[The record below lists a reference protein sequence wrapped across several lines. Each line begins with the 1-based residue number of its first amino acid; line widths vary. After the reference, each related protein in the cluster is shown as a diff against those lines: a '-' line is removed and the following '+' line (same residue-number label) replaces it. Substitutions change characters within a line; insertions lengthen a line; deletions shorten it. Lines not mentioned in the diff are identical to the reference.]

1 VNLHSL
7 IGAFTQETRFLQLFT
22 PLGRHRLIAECVR
35 GEEGISQGFRF
46 DISALSTDAG
56 IALKS
61 LIGQPTLLQ
70 MLTVTSGCDLRPFHG
85 HITSVEMNGS
95 NGGLARYRLTM
106 EPWLAFLEHGRDSRI
121 FQDMSV
127 FDILDAVFAAW
138 QGRGRLVPS
147 WRFDIAER
155 AIYPIRSLTT
165 QYQESDLVFVER
177 LMSEE
182 GLFHFFEH
190 IGDPDSP
197 SLGSHTMV
205 IADHNGSFKPNAHAS
220 INFTQSSAVMKQD
233 GLDRWRTEFRQQ
245 ADAIDIESW
254 DYRALTSR
262 TSSGAGSTG
271 GKDAAPMVTK
281 ESMGAYA
288 FETHEQGQRMADNL
302 LQAVA
307 AREEVHIAAGTA
319 RTLSPGTT
327 FAVHGHA
334 QHDRCANDDERTF
347 VVVRAL
353 HLMHNNLSAEL
364 KAESLSR
371 LPQGSLAS
379 LIESEQASSLHAVG
393 KNIGERPLYRI
404 RIDAIR
410 SSTPYR
416 SNRFDENGAL
426 CFPRPTVRGQQSAI
440 VVGPAGSVIHTD
452 RDHRIKVQFH
462 WPRGTQSHNR
472 LAHPSP
478 DSHTGA
484 PGDDT
489 AGTWVRVVTP
499 VAGANWGSN
508 SLPRVGQ
515 EVLIDFLG
523 GDIDRP
529 VVIGGLYNGK
539 GQQDAQN
546 NQVAVGAGAATGNAP
561 AWFPGESGAHAHPA
575 ALSGFKTQAMS
586 ASQTGTGAYS
596 QLVFDDSRGQSRV
609 VLQRHAE
616 PHKGTDELNLGQLR
630 HQTDNQRLAPSGFGA
645 ELKTEHGNA
654 LRAGQGMLL
663 SSNGRAAGVGDQMD
677 SHEAAIQIEQ
687 SSDLQTD
694 LASTA
699 KKHNAVL
706 KDRGAQ
712 SIQAAEKLSAIEKMK
727 ASATVIAGSRGG
739 AEAGSAGGA
748 GNAIAYGEA
757 QIQVSS
763 PAGIAAVTAVN
774 AIFSAGDTSGISAAQ
789 DINFAAQG
797 NIFNAVR
804 SGITL
809 FTYGKAASKE
819 KPNQEVGI
827 RLHAASG
834 KVSSQS
840 QSGETR
846 ITSDK
851 AITVASVAKSVNVAA
866 KTHLMLTA
874 KGASIKLEG
883 GDIQIHAPGK
893 VEFKASMKELSGPK
907 ASSATLPLFPR
918 SEGDSADQHFI
929 LKSHSGAPVKQR
941 RYRALTGNQT
951 IEGFTDESGRSKVLD
966 GYLGQIARFELIN
979 ETHDEHF
986 IIRDPLGEPVANMR
1000 YKIRAADGVEVEGI
1014 TDEDGRTVLFTSE
1027 KIESVELHFV
1037 ADTYPEEQG
1046 AD

>member
-1 VNLHSL
+1 MNLQSL
-7 IGAFTQETRFLQLFT
+7 IGAFTQETRLLQLTT
-22 PLGRHRLIAECVR
+22 PLGRHRLMAECVR

-70 MLTVTSGCDLRPFHG
+70 LLTVTSRDALRPFHG

-95 NGGLARYRLTM
+95 NGGMARYRLTI
-106 EPWLAFLEHGRDSRI
+106 EPWLAFLVHGRDSRI

-138 QGRGRLVPS
+138 QGKGRLMPA
-147 WRFDIAER
+147 WRYDIAER

-177 LMSEE
+177 LMREE
-182 GLFHFFEH
+182 GLFHYFEH
-190 IGDPDSP
+190 SGDPDSP

-205 IADHNGSFKPNAHAS
+205 IADHNGSFKPNVHAS

-245 ADAIDIESW
+245 ADAVDIESW
-254 DYRALTSR
+254 DYRALDSR
-262 TSSGAGSTG
+262 PSSAAGDNG
-271 GKDAAPMVTK
+271 GKDAVPLVTR

-288 FETHEQGQRMADNL
+288 FETREQGQRMADNL

-327 FAVHGHA
+327 FAVHGQA
-334 QHDRCANDDERTF
+334 EHDRCANDDERTF
-347 VVVRAL
+347 VVVRAI

-364 KAESLSR
+364 KAESLRR
-371 LPQGSLAS
+371 LPQGTLAS
-379 LIESEQASSLHAVG
+379 LIDSEQASSLHAVG
-393 KNIGERPLYRI
+393 TEIGERPLYRI
-404 RIDAIR
+404 RIDAIP
-410 SSTPYR
+410 SSIPYR
-416 SNRFDENGAL
+416 SSRFDENGAL
-426 CFPRPTVRGQQSAI
+426 YFPRPTVQGQQSAI

-462 WPRGTQSHNR
+462 WPRGAQSHSR

-478 DSHTGA
+478 DGHTGA

-499 VAGANWGSN
+499 VTGANWGSN
-508 SLPRVGQ
+508 ALPRVGQ

-575 ALSGFKTQAMS
+575 TLSGFKTQAMS
-586 ASQTGTGAYS
+586 ASQSGTGAYS
-596 QLVFDDSRGQSRV
+596 QLVFDDSPGQSRV

-630 HQTDNQRLAPSGFGA
+630 LQTDNQRLAPAGFGA
-645 ELKTEHGNA
+645 ELKTEHSNA

-663 SSNGRAAGVGDQMD
+663 SSNGRAAGVGGQMD
-677 SHEAAIQIEQ
+677 SREAAAQIDQ
-687 SSDLQTD
+687 SSELQAD

-699 KKHNAVL
+699 QKHNAIL
-706 KDRGAQ
+706 KDSGV
-712 SIQAAEKLSAIEKMK
+712 QAAQASDKLPAIEKMK
-727 ASATVIAGSRGG
+727 ASAKVIEGSSSGAG
-739 AEAGSAGGA
+739 AGGA
-748 GNAIAYGEA
+748 GGAGKAVAYSEA

-763 PAGIAAVTAVN
+763 PAGIAAATAAS
-774 AIFSAGDTSGISAAQ
+774 AIFSASGIS
-789 DINFAAQG
+789 D
-797 NIFNAVR
+797 R
-804 SGITL
+804 L
-809 FTYGKAASKE
+809 RAS
-819 KPNQEVGI
+819 N
-827 RLHAASG
+827 
-834 KVSSQS
+834 
-840 QSGETR
+840 
-846 ITSDK
+846 
-851 AITVASVAKSVNVAA
+851 
-866 KTHLMLTA
+866 
-874 KGASIKLEG
+874 
-883 GDIQIHAPGK
+883 
-893 VEFKASMKELSGPK
+893 
-907 ASSATLPLFPR
+907 
-918 SEGDSADQHFI
+918 
-929 LKSHSGAPVKQR
+929 
-941 RYRALTGNQT
+941 
-951 IEGFTDESGRSKVLD
+951 
-966 GYLGQIARFELIN
+966 
-979 ETHDEHF
+979 
-986 IIRDPLGEPVANMR
+986 
-1000 YKIRAADGVEVEGI
+1000 
-1014 TDEDGRTVLFTSE
+1014 
-1027 KIESVELHFV
+1027 
-1037 ADTYPEEQG
+1037 
-1046 AD
+1046 